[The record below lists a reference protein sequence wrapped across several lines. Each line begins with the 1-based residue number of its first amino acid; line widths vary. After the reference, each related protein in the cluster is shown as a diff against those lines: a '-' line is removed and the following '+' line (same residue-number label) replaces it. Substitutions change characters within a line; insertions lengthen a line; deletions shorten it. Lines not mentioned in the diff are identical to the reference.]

1 MEGHFNSRHHFF
13 VLLKELQN
21 TKNMKKLLLARKCF
35 QISSNSTHTL
45 RRIMYFVLLLFFIF
59 FFINTFRN
67 KACAAPPIGH
77 YNGSY
82 TITLKVINVVNIRFI
97 RCKLGSTRSLHTI
110 SNKRTN
116 LLFKNHYFLVFKL
129 GGPGS
134 SKHNEGGMGVWEMQ
148 KPSRCDDQIVGN

>member
-1 MEGHFNSRHHFF
+1 
-13 VLLKELQN
+13 
-21 TKNMKKLLLARKCF
+21 MKKIVVGQKMF
-35 QISSNSTHTL
+35 SNKFKFNPYIEKDHVFC
-45 RRIMYFVLLLFFIF
+45 IIFLFYF

-97 RCKLGSTRSLHTI
+97 RSKLGSTRSLHTI

-116 LLFKNHYFLVFKL
+116 LIFKNHYFLVFKL

-134 SKHNEGGMGVWEMQ
+134 SKHNEGGMGVWEITGFSDSHIYYHVWSQ
-148 KPSRCDDQIVGN
+148 TYNKSHDRDA

>member
-1 MEGHFNSRHHFF
+1 MFSNKFKFNPYIEKDHVF
-13 VLLKELQN
+13 
-21 TKNMKKLLLARKCF
+21 C
-35 QISSNSTHTL
+35 I
-45 RRIMYFVLLLFFIF
+45 IIFFI

-97 RCKLGSTRSLHTI
+97 RCKLGSTRSLHII

-116 LLFKNHYFLVFKL
+116 LIFKNHYFLVFKL

-134 SKHNEGGMGVWEMQ
+134 SKHNEGGMGVWVYGRCRNRHDVTIRSSGISQ
-148 KPSRCDDQIVGN
+148 K